1 MIRRCLLVRLA
12 ICCLAA
18 VAAGGPSLPTVGAVV
33 LLAQGRVNLTFTAE
47 DRMFTDAADA
57 YRRLWA
63 DEGDA
68 IIQGLERASGLKFL
82 ERDVNAIVFEG
93 ASSSGFGSTP
103 MRLRA
108 SYPADVKKATLAHEL
123 GHRMNTQL
131 RTRPP
136 DVDEHRLLFL
146 DLDDVWESLGGKEF
160 ADRQV
165 VVESGRKGIYDYETA
180 WKWALALGKEQRAS
194 RFAEIVQVNRR

>member
-1 MIRRCLLVRLA
+1 MIRRCLLVSLA
-12 ICCLAA
+12 MCCLPA
-18 VAAGGPSLPTVGAVV
+18 VSAGGLSLPTISGVV
-33 LLAQGRVNLTFTAE
+33 LLAQGRANLTFTPE
-47 DRMFTDAADA
+47 DTKVTDAAGE

-68 IIQGLERASGLKFL
+68 IIEGLERASGLKFL
-82 ERDVNAIVFEG
+82 ERDVKAIIFEG
-93 ASSSGFGSTP
+93 ASSSGFGATP

-146 DLDDVWESLGGKEF
+146 YLYDVWESLGGKVI

-165 VVESGRKGIYDYETA
+165 VVESGRKGI
-180 WKWALALGKEQRAS
+180 
-194 RFAEIVQVNRR
+194 